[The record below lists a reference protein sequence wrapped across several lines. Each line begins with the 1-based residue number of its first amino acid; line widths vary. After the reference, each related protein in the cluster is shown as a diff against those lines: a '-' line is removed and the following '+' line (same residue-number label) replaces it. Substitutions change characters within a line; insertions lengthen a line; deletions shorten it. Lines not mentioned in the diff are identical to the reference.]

1 MKRLKYACPF
11 GGKQY
16 PFYLAVTAMVTAPLL
31 CLSLD
36 ITAAVSSML
45 WAPAI
50 VLVIC
55 FIIEQRLTPD
65 ERAIIAETPP
75 PLWNCATEDVIDSI
89 RASENRDARAEI
101 GAAAVIAFAGCT
113 VVIIGFGASTFTWV
127 LCGLIVL
134 GCILAFVFSLMKSD
148 LWAQVDDSAMYID
161 VPVDHMY
168 DVKHTTTRG
177 RHTWIMRESTVWYV
191 SYLVFYLHDG
201 RYTLQVPTGEGDR
214 DIVRIIKYKNSIR
227 WMLL

>member
-36 ITAAVSSML
+36 IIATVSSML
-45 WAPAI
+45 WAPDI
-50 VLVIC
+50 VMVIC
-55 FIIEQRLTPD
+55 FIIEQHLTPD

-75 PLWNCATEDVIDSI
+75 PLWNYATEDVIDSI
-89 RASENRDARAEI
+89 RASENRDARAEL
-101 GAAAVIAFAGCT
+101 GAAAVIAFAVCFLFL
-113 VVIIGFGASTFTWV
+113 VGFGVSAFTVTLCCLAV
-127 LCGLIVL
+127 LC
-134 GCILAFVFSLMKSD
+134 CIIAFVYSLWKSEI
-148 LWAQVDDSAMYID
+148 WAQVDDSAMYID
-161 VPVDHMY
+161 VPIHHMY

-201 RYTLQVPTGEGDR
+201 RYTLKVPGGEGDR

>member
-55 FIIEQRLTPD
+55 FFIEQHLTPD

-75 PLWNCATEDVIDSI
+75 PLWNYATEDVIDSI
-89 RASENRDARAEI
+89 RASENRDARAEL
-101 GAAAVIAFAGCT
+101 GAAAVIAFAVCFLFL
-113 VVIIGFGASTFTWV
+113 VGFGVSAFTVTLCCLAV
-127 LCGLIVL
+127 LC
-134 GCILAFVFSLMKSD
+134 CIIAFVYSLWKSEI
-148 LWAQVDDSAMYID
+148 WAQVDDSAMYID
-161 VPVDHMY
+161 VPIHHMY

-214 DIVRIIKYKNSIR
+214 DIVRIIKYKNCIR

>member
-16 PFYLAVTAMVTAPLL
+16 PRHLAVAAMITAPLL

-36 ITAAVSSML
+36 ITAAVSSMF
-45 WAPAI
+45 WAPLA

-55 FIIEQRLTPD
+55 FFMEQHLTPD

-75 PLWNCATEDVIDSI
+75 PLWNYATEDVIDSI
-89 RASENRDARAEI
+89 RASENRDARSEM
-101 GAAAVIAFAGCT
+101 GASAIIAFAVCFL
-113 VVIIGFGASTFTWV
+113 ILISFGASTFTVILCCLAV
-127 LCGLIVL
+127 LC
-134 GCILAFVFSLMKSD
+134 CIIAFVCSLRKSE

-161 VPVDHMY
+161 VPIHHMY
-168 DVKHTTTRG
+168 DVKHTASGSR
-177 RHTWIMRESTVWYV
+177 RSRVWREPTVWYV

-201 RYTLQVPTGEGDR
+201 RYTLKVPAGEGDR

>member
-36 ITAAVSSML
+36 IIATVSSML

-55 FIIEQRLTPD
+55 FIIEQHLTPD

-75 PLWNCATEDVIDSI
+75 PLWNYATEDVIDSI
-89 RASENRDARAEI
+89 RASENRDARAEL
-101 GAAAVIAFAGCT
+101 GAAAVIAFAVCFLFL
-113 VVIIGFGASTFTWV
+113 VGFGVSAFTVTLCCLAV
-127 LCGLIVL
+127 LC
-134 GCILAFVFSLMKSD
+134 CIIAFVYSLWKSEI
-148 LWAQVDDSAMYID
+148 WAQVDDSAMYID
-161 VPVDHMY
+161 VPIHHMY

-201 RYTLQVPTGEGDR
+201 RYTLKVPGGEGDR